1 MWHDETCKVLGLFL
15 MSPRE
20 VLVIVAIAVVIA
32 YVTARRRGM
41 KRRDR
46 DKR

>member
-1 MWHDETCKVLGLFL
+1 MWQGPTYKLLGLFL

-32 YVTARRRGM
+32 YVAARRRGM

-46 DKR
+46 DKH

>member
-1 MWHDETCKVLGLFL
+1 MWQGQTCRLLGLFL

-20 VLVIVAIAVVIA
+20 VLVIVVIAVVIV
-32 YVTARRRGM
+32 YVAARRRGM
-41 KRRDR
+41 KHRDR

>member
-1 MWHDETCKVLGLFL
+1 MWQDQTCRLLGLFL

-20 VLVIVAIAVVIA
+20 VLVIVVIA
-32 YVTARRRGM
+32 LVIAFVIGRRGRM

-46 DKR
+46 DRR